1 MSRNITKYLLKNVSC
16 IKLFNTHNAPILNIF
31 SYFCNVFCI
40 SYEET
45 QKTGIPH
52 HFSHV
57 PIISSFFE
65 LVHISSES
73 SSALSLST
81 SEVWMERR

>member
-1 MSRNITKYLLKNVSC
+1 MLRNITKYLLKIVSC
-16 IKLFNTHNAPILNIF
+16 IKLFNTRDFLILNIF

-45 QKTGIPH
+45 QNTGIPD

-57 PIISSFFE
+57 PITSSLLE
-65 LVHISSES
+65 LVHISSER

-81 SEVWMERR
+81 SDV